1 MKTPRLVPTLIV
13 AATALLVFKTIGLV
27 TDGGYVLV
35 GTSSAIAAGGG
46 GHGGEAPAEGEAG
59 GEVTLPGEHTMEDT
73 SPTLAD
79 SDETL
84 PLEEEAA
91 AGHVGSTG
99 HEPAAEGEAHAEEEA
114 PAEEGAHGD
123 APAAAEPEAAAEVA
137 SSLPPCPVDAAATPE
152 ESGGHGGDA
161 AAESAPADCL
171 PAAESDLPV
180 ILDGTGAVI
189 PMVDSTVG
197 ASQPQLIE
205 RLGERREELASQEA
219 ELEMR
224 QALVEAAEMRLDQR
238 TAELKALEAKINALV
253 DQQKSDEREQ
263 FVSLVAMYETMKPK
277 EAALIF
283 DALDLPVLVRVAQ
296 AMSPKKMGP
305 IMAKMNPNKAK
316 SLTAML
322 VAAETQEPEQAETPV
337 AAGELPQIVGQ

>member
-35 GTSSAIAAGGG
+35 GSSTAVAAGDTGG
-46 GHGGEAPAEGEAG
+46 DHGAAAPAEGEAAAD
-59 GEVTLPGEHTMEDT
+59 VTMPGDHTMEDT

-79 SDETL
+79 TAETL
-84 PLEEEAA
+84 PLEEEVAPGHGDSSADEVPAAPIVGPEATDTADAA
-91 AGHVGSTG
+91 A
-99 HEPAAEGEAHAEEEA
+99 
-114 PAEEGAHGD
+114 
-123 APAAAEPEAAAEVA
+123 
-137 SSLPPCPVDAAATPE
+137 LPPCPAEDAVA
-152 ESGGHGGDA
+152 SDGHGASADA
-161 AAESAPADCL
+161 APADCL
-171 PAAESDLPV
+171 PVAENDQPV

-189 PMVDSTVG
+189 PLVDSTVG
-197 ASQPQLIE
+197 ASQPQLVE
-205 RLGERREELASQEA
+205 RLGERREALEAQAA

-224 QALVEAAEMRLDQR
+224 LALVEAAEMRLDQR
-238 TAELKALEAKINALV
+238 TAELKALEARINALV
-253 DQQKSDEREQ
+253 DQQEADEREQ

-283 DALDLPVLVRVAQ
+283 DALDLPVLARVAQ

-316 SLTAML
+316 SLTSML
-322 VAAETQEPEQAETPV
+322 VAAETPQPQLAE
-337 AAGELPQIVGQ
+337 ASAGAGELPQIVGQ

>member
-13 AATALLVFKTIGLV
+13 AATALLVLKTIGLV

-35 GTSSAIAAGGG
+35 GSSPAMAEGGG
-46 GHGGEAPAEGEAG
+46 GGEHGGAAPAEGEAG
-59 GEVTLPGEHTMEDT
+59 GDVTMPGEHTLEDT
-73 SPTLAD
+73 SPTIAD
-79 SDETL
+79 TDETL
-84 PLEEEAA
+84 PLEAEAA
-91 AGHVGSTG
+91 AGHGGSSEAADAE
-99 HEPAAEGEAHAEEEA
+99 HAEGEAPDEHVVGPEA
-114 PAEEGAHGD
+114 TEASAAGTLPACPPG
-123 APAAAEPEAAAEVA
+123 EPEAAAE
-137 SSLPPCPVDAAATPE
+137 AAA
-152 ESGGHGGDA
+152 GGHGGEATA
-161 AAESAPADCL
+161 AAAPADCL
-171 PAAESDLPV
+171 PVADNGMPV

-197 ASQPQLIE
+197 ASQPILVE
-205 RLGERREELASQEA
+205 RLGERREALDEQAA

-253 DQQKSDEREQ
+253 DQQKSVEREQ

-296 AMSPKKMGP
+296 AINPKKMGL
-305 IMAKMNPNKAK
+305 IMAKMDPNKAK
-316 SLTAML
+316 ALTSML
-322 VAAETQEPEQAETPV
+322 VAQTPQPQLAEAP
-337 AAGELPQIVGQ
+337 AASELPQIVGQ